1 MDRDELLQR
10 EARAWDAL
18 EAAVARVPDDRRA
31 EEGVV
36 PGWSTKDL
44 VWHCGYWAGWAGGK
58 IEAMAAG
65 TYVDE
70 SHDDAYYDEENATIN
85 EEGRGLTWDE
95 VHARASEMRERTRA
109 AVGSLPELTDEAAE
123 VFSAETFEHYEEHA
137 AEIVAFAD
145 QA

>member
-58 IEAMAAG
+58 SRG
-65 TYVDE
+65 D
-70 SHDDAYYDEENATIN
+70 
-85 EEGRGLTWDE
+85 GRRH
-95 VHARASEMRERTRA
+95 VRRRIAR
-109 AVGSLPELTDEAAE
+109 
-123 VFSAETFEHYEEHA
+123 
-137 AEIVAFAD
+137 
-145 QA
+145 